1 MKIKNHNKILLHTQL
16 EWLKSKRLATQ
27 KVLVKIWANCNSPT
41 SLENSLAVSYKVK
54 YTDNISTILLPGIFP
69 RDEGVCAQKYWYVH
83 ISFIHNSTNWKQP
96 KHPSADEHI
105 NKLSCIYTVLY
116 YLEIKCIKLLIFKNM
131 NLTDIILSRKCL
143 RQKIYDFICM
153 SF

>member
-69 RDEGVCAQKYWYVH
+69 REMKVYVH
-83 ISFIHNSTNWKQP
+83 RNIGMFISVLFTIAQTENNPNIHQ
-96 KHPSADEHI
+96 
-105 NKLSCIYTVLY
+105 L
-116 YLEIKCIKLLIFKNM
+116 M
-131 NLTDIILSRKCL
+131 NT
-143 RQKIYDFICM
+143 
-153 SF
+153 